1 MSAEIPSE
9 TIIRKI
15 EANKIAMEIQM
26 DLQLNHEIKL
36 AASNG
41 ESSAADT
48 AFEMRMMEICKK
60 NIHNHK
66 SVIDYLCK
74 QLHARNVP
82 GY

>member
-41 ESSAADT
+41 GVVG
-48 AFEMRMMEICKK
+48 RRYR
-60 NIHNHK
+60 
-66 SVIDYLCK
+66 V
-74 QLHARNVP
+74 
-82 GY
+82 